1 MLRPSAQGY
10 RKEGKTMED
19 FNAIIREFV
28 KQEVKEQFGELNT
41 IAEAMVRMHGE
52 FIKPA
57 QAAKL
62 LNVEVQTVYRM
73 CKDGRLAAT
82 QEGSPLI
89 MVRSLVNL
97 VREGDINNLQKPRK
111 PRQYSYH
118 RIEA

>member
-1 MLRPSAQGY
+1 MNEIA
-10 RKEGKTMED
+10 
-19 FNAIIREFV
+19 AIIQSLV
-28 KQEVKEQFGELNT
+28 QKEVKAQFGSLDN
-41 IAEAMVRMHGE
+41 IADSMVRMHGE

-73 CKDGRLAAT
+73 CKDGRLVAT

-97 VREGDINNLQKPRK
+97 VREGDINKLQKPRK